1 MIKTLLVS
9 YSPRFESN
17 TKKLIDTFLNVAAD
31 YSHVTHLDLGKDTP
45 PFLLADNLNALVKR
59 NLMGMELTEEENV
72 SVKGVDR
79 LLQQLLDADRIVIA
93 FPMYNFSLPAA
104 VKAWIDAVIQ
114 DGKTFKM
121 TEDGG
126 YEGLCAGKRALVLM
140 TTGGDYS
147 LEPAKSMDYATPL
160 IQGCLGFMGIS
171 SHSISAYGLNQ
182 YEDRVEGIVS
192 DAQQKIVDYITSNVF
207 WK

>member
-17 TKKLIDTFLNVAAD
+17 TKKLIDTFLNVASD

-114 DGKTFKM
+114 DGKTFKNNKRGRIWREVKM
-121 TEDGG
+121 GALKVQSGNQNPILGRTETIDDLLR
-126 YEGLCAGKRALVLM
+126 YKEELL
-140 TTGGDYS
+140 
-147 LEPAKSMDYATPL
+147 
-160 IQGCLGFMGIS
+160 
-171 SHSISAYGLNQ
+171 
-182 YEDRVEGIVS
+182 
-192 DAQQKIVDYITSNVF
+192 
-207 WK
+207 